1 MNLKKIITCIILL
14 TTFTFIS
21 CTEEEEEENCTE
33 TVCPDG
39 FNNCF
44 EKPCE

>member
-14 TTFTFIS
+14 TTFTFMG
-21 CTEEEEEENCTE
+21 CTEEEENCTE

>member
-1 MNLKKIITCIILL
+1 MNYKKIIACFYIIGA
-14 TTFTFIS
+14 IS
-21 CTEEEEEENCTE
+21 FASCSEDDEPCTE

>member
-1 MNLKKIITCIILL
+1 MTPKHLL
-14 TTFTFIS
+14 AALLFVTTLSFAA
-21 CTEEEEEENCTE
+21 CTEDDGPFTE

-44 EKPCE
+44 E

>member
-1 MNLKKIITCIILL
+1 MNLKEIITCIILL
-14 TTFTFIS
+14 TTFAFTS
-21 CTEEEEEENCTE
+21 CTEEDEGCTE

-44 EKPCE
+44 EKPCD

>member
-1 MNLKKIITCIILL
+1 MSAEKIILRLL
-14 TTFTFIS
+14 IVVTISFTS
-21 CTEEEEEENCTE
+21 CTEGDEPCTE

-44 EKPCE
+44 EKPCD

>member
-1 MNLKKIITCIILL
+1 MDYKKFMICLFITA
-14 TTFTFIS
+14 TVSFAS
-21 CTEEEEEENCTE
+21 CTEDDEPCTE

-44 EKPCE
+44 ERPCK